1 MLNHP
6 LKLYDAF
13 WKHPVYIFTT
23 ILIYITIYRNY
34 KIYIFRKN
42 VLPKT
47 IIFLRSTK
55 NRRYLRLCIM
65 ATERFANKQQKF
77 AE

>member
-34 KIYIFRKN
+34 KIYIYFEKMCCQKP
-42 VLPKT
+42 LYFCEALKT
-47 IIFLRSTK
+47 EG
-55 NRRYLRLCIM
+55 LRLCIM